1 MAKILEEMELQRK
14 LVVEDYYKEAILTN
28 KYMVRDFESSVR
40 IQRSWKMHVI
50 RQKFM
55 RKK

>member
-28 KYMVRDFESSVR
+28 KYMVRDFESCVR
-40 IQRSWKMHVI
+40 I
-50 RQKFM
+50 
-55 RKK
+55 